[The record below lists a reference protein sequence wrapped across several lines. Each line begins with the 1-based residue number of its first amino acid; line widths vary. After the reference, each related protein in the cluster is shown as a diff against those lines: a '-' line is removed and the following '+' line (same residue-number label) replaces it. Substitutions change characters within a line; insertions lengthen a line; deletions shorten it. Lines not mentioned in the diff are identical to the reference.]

1 MSAPIGSVVT
11 MSAVVEFWSRGV
23 PMSHVV
29 VVFQPGVFL
38 EDFVTIVALDHALSI
53 HFNPFRS
60 LPMLF
65 GEVSQS
71 GAF

>member
-1 MSAPIGSVVT
+1 MSA
-11 MSAVVEFWSRGV
+11 AVEFWGGGV

-29 VVFQPGVFL
+29 MVFPAGVLL
-38 EDFVTIVALDHALSI
+38 EDFVTLVALDHALSI

>member
-1 MSAPIGSVVT
+1 MSA
-11 MSAVVEFWSRGV
+11 AVEFWSGGV

-29 VVFQPGVFL
+29 VVSPTGMFL
-38 EDFVTIVALDHALSI
+38 EDFVTLFALDHALPI
-53 HFNPFRS
+53 HFNLWRS

>member
-1 MSAPIGSVVT
+1 
-11 MSAVVEFWSRGV
+11 MSAVVEFWGGGV
-23 PMSHVV
+23 PVSHVV
-29 VVFQPGVFL
+29 VVSPTGVFL
-38 EDFVTIVALDHALSI
+38 ENFVTLVALDHAFPI